1 MKRAE
6 MLGPFNINILSNLF
20 RKYKIFLTFD
30 PISIYWNV
38 TIHCKLA
45 LSYMHNQSSTKDF
58 IRFMGRQH

>member
-30 PISIYWNV
+30 PIYGLYIEM
-38 TIHCKLA
+38 L
-45 LSYMHNQSSTKDF
+45 LF
-58 IRFMGRQH
+58 IVN